1 MRLLFFVLTLVTSAV
16 VASAQTV
23 GGTVALKGQQMFLK
37 TDDPC
42 NNYLVASN
50 NETALSALVK
60 LAPGDVI
67 TATGKKNPAHCTVS
81 IESVEYVGLR
91 RMLGNWYSSEAV
103 INVQDFNTMKFYAAQ
118 KISET
123 GNKDYKS
130 ISQTPIEYS
139 YSLVPSSGKEWVMF
153 LSDSKSTT
161 FGTIQFHRGSAVL
174 KIYSSD
180 TGALN
185 KTLILYRMTT
195 GQN

>member
-1 MRLLFFVLTLVTSAV
+1 MRLLFFVLTLFTSAV

-50 NETALSALVK
+50 NETALNALIK

-67 TATGKKNPAHCTVS
+67 TATGKKNPAHCTVA

-91 RMLGNWYSSEAV
+91 RLLGNWYSSEAV
-103 INVQDFNTMKFYAAQ
+103 INVQDFNSMKFYAAQ
-118 KISET
+118 KISEN
-123 GNKDYKS
+123 GNTVYKY

-139 YSLVPSSGKEWVMF
+139 YSLIPSAGNEWVMF

-174 KIYSSD
+174 KIYRSD

-195 GQN
+195 GKN

>member
-16 VASAQTV
+16 AIAANTV

-50 NETALSALVK
+50 NEIALSALVK

-81 IESVEYVGLR
+81 IDSVEYVGLR
-91 RMLGNWYSSEAV
+91 RMLGSWYSTEAV
-103 INVQDFNTMKFYAAQ
+103 ITVEDFNSMKFYAA
-118 KISET
+118 E
-123 GNKDYKS
+123 KDHKW
-130 ISQTPIEYS
+130 SQTPIEYN
-139 YSLVPSSGKEWVMF
+139 YSLVPASGKEWVMF
-153 LSDSKSTT
+153 LSDSKSTQ
-161 FGTIQFHRGSAVL
+161 FGTIQFSRGSAVL
-174 KIYSSD
+174 KMYSSD

-195 GQN
+195 GLN